1 VTRTRLVRA
10 VRPATEPLVVCL
22 LALPATV
29 PLWQSKL
36 PRSFDGMFHLF
47 RLLEIDSLARQL
59 LLFPRWAPDLLYGY
73 GYPIFDFVPHLPY
86 YLTDVAHVVGL
97 TLVHSTLLSFV
108 LSLLASG
115 VAMYFFVKEIFGS
128 NAGILA
134 AVAYVYGPFHLYDI
148 LFRGHLPGA
157 WAIVLYPLILWSVT
171 RLARKS
177 GVSSFVATSLL
188 FAACLLTHNPAAYI
202 FTPFLL
208 FYALV
213 LVLTAPDD
221 RKRRILRVAA
231 SILLGAGL
239 ASFFWIP
246 ALWDRQFIQ
255 IDRMITPPDLDYHTH
270 FITTSN
276 LLSPPPVAEV
286 GLMNPDVPNSLGP
299 ALVAVA
305 MLSIVGLWRLRR
317 RDERTHLIVALI
329 GLAVVIFLVSA
340 QSTFVWESVP
350 LMKHLVFPHRFLRLG
365 SLLVAFLCG
374 AAVRVFGERA
384 KAFSPSFLATLG
396 LSGVVV
402 LSAFPLLY
410 PPYYDHQSLNPSF
423 ADMME
428 FERSTGTLG
437 TTSFGEYLP
446 VWVTWIPSTSPLE
459 SLYQSSA
466 QIERLDQSSL
476 PDGTHVTS
484 AHYEPTSMTVALDA
498 PQEFQATFHLLYFP
512 TWRADVDG
520 QEVPVTPTE
529 GQGLVSVS
537 VPAGEHVIH
546 IQLHDMPIHTLSKL
560 LSGASLVLFLA
571 LSAVGW
577 VRRRVPSPGATVAQL
592 GSTYRAVEEPPRDA
606 RTMRATVLSTMA
618 VLLLVLKV
626 GYIDTHDTFF
636 KRAFDGLTVKAA
648 QKPLEVNLADQVTL
662 MGYDLS
668 ASTLQPG
675 DTLNVVLYWKARQ
688 RLVSDFSVFA
698 QLVDEEKNIYAQ
710 KDSLNPGGYPT
721 HLWELD
727 EYNRDQHEIC
737 IPLGTPPGKYSLGVG
752 LYDPDTMMR
761 LSILEDEGH
770 EAGMY
775 FLEQVTVTRPES
787 PPAIEDLDMQ
797 RQVAVEYENGMTL
810 LGYSAERDYLPA
822 GDFYRLA
829 LFWMADA
836 RLPEDYSVSIRLLD
850 SEGDVALSRTSEPSA
865 GRYPTTAWEEGEIV
879 RDNHAIR
886 VPKDLPQGQYRLQ
899 LAVFDA
905 DGRAVHGEVAPDVD
919 MAGSWVELLIL
930 DSVR

>member
-1 VTRTRLVRA
+1 MTRTRLVRA
-10 VRPATEPLVVCL
+10 ARPATEPLVVCL

-47 RLLEIDSLARQL
+47 RLLEIDTLARQL
-59 LLFPRWAPDLLYGY
+59 VLFPRWAPDLLYGY

-86 YLTDVAHVVGL
+86 YLTDVAHIVGL
-97 TLVHSTLLSFV
+97 TLVHSSLLSFG

-115 VAMYFFVKEIFGS
+115 VAMYFFVKETFGS

-134 AVAYVYGPFHLYDI
+134 ALAYVYAPFHLYDI

-157 WAIVLYPLILWSVT
+157 WAMVLYPLILWSVT
-171 RLARKS
+171 RLVRQR
-177 GVSSFVATSLL
+177 GVASFVATSLL

-208 FYALV
+208 FYSLA
-213 LVLTAPDD
+213 LVLTASDH
-221 RKRRILRVAA
+221 RKRRIVLVAA

-246 ALWDRQFIQ
+246 ALWDRRFIQ

-270 FITTSN
+270 FITISD
-276 LLSPPPVAEV
+276 LLSPPPMAEA

-299 ALVAVA
+299 ALVAVTV
-305 MLSIVGLWRLRR
+305 LSIAGLWRLRR
-317 RDERTHLIVALI
+317 QDERTHLIVALI

-374 AAVRVFGERA
+374 AAVRLFGERT

-410 PPYYDHQSLNPSF
+410 PPYYDHQSLDPSF

-428 FERSTGTLG
+428 FERRTGTLG

-446 VWVTWIPSTSPLE
+446 AWVAWIPSTSPLE

-484 AHYEPTSMTVALDA
+484 AHYGPSSMTVALDA
-498 PQEFQATFHLLYFP
+498 LQEFQATFQLLYFP
-512 TWRADVDG
+512 TWQADVDG
-520 QEVPVTPTE
+520 QEVHVTPTE

-546 IQLHDMPIHTLSKL
+546 VQLQDMPVHTLSKL
-560 LSGASLVLFLA
+560 LSGASLVLLLA
-571 LSAVGW
+571 LSALGW
-577 VRRRVPSPGATVAQL
+577 VPWRVSSPGSTMAQA
-592 GSTYRAVEEPPRDA
+592 GNTYRPVEEPPRDV
-606 RTMRATVLSTMA
+606 RTIRAAALSTMA
-618 VLLLVLKV
+618 VSLLVLKI
-626 GYIDTHDTFF
+626 GYVDTHDTFF

-648 QKPLEVNLADQVTL
+648 QTPLQVNFADQVTL

-668 ASTLQPG
+668 AATLEPG

-688 RLVSDFSVFA
+688 SLVSDFSVFA

-721 HLWELD
+721 HLWDLD
-727 EYNRDQHEIC
+727 EYNRDQHQIY
-737 IPLGTPPGKYSLGVG
+737 IPPGTPPGEYALGVG

-761 LSILEDEGH
+761 LSILEDQGH

-775 FLEQVTVTRPES
+775 FLQQITVTRPET
-787 PPAIEDLDMQ
+787 PPAVEDLDMQ

-810 LGYSAERDYLPA
+810 LGYSSERDYLPA

-836 RLPEDYSVSIRLLD
+836 RLAQGYSVSVRLLD
-850 SEGDVALSRTSEPSA
+850 SEGNVALSRTSEPSA
-865 GRYPTTAWEEGEIV
+865 GRYPTTAWEKGEIV

-899 LAVFDA
+899 LAVCDA
-905 DGRAVHGEVAPDVD
+905 DGRVVQSEAAPDVD
-919 MAGSWVELLIL
+919 MAGGWIELLVV
-930 DSVR
+930 DSVK